1 MKQTVKKLLFMLGIM
16 CLTIFG
22 KETSTTVLADNLD
35 EIENYTIYAEPDWE
49 DGSVYLKY
57 DITWKVLDSDTDG
70 PLEWVK
76 IGIPNSNVEEIEGYS
91 SNIENIRYYKNGGSY
106 VRIDFDRK
114 YYEGETVEFSFGI
127 HQHHLYETIDGMRA
141 YRFTPGWFDEIVV
154 DELNIYWKSDNIK
167 YVLNGYW
174 EQDDYYQF
182 RTSLAEGEKYT
193 VKIEYDADVF
203 RTEDDKKIT
212 HPVGTGT
219 KIVMAVMLLA
229 VPGILLLLIIRAYKK
244 GKPVDSYRAESG
256 FGNAFTDIRTSSHYT
271 GGRGSGGCACACAC
285 ACAGGGRA
293 GCSKKDFYGTKL
305 TTMAIREALKDTA
318 HEEI

>member
-127 HQHHLYETIDGMRA
+127 HQHHLYQTIDGMRV
-141 YRFTPGWFDEIVV
+141 YRFTPGWFDAV
-154 DELNIYWKSDNIK
+154 S
-167 YVLNGYW
+167 
-174 EQDDYYQF
+174 
-182 RTSLAEGEKYT
+182 YT
-193 VKIEYDADVF
+193 
-203 RTEDDKKIT
+203 
-212 HPVGTGT
+212 H
-219 KIVMAVMLLA
+219 
-229 VPGILLLLIIRAYKK
+229 
-244 GKPVDSYRAESG
+244 
-256 FGNAFTDIRTSSHYT
+256 
-271 GGRGSGGCACACAC
+271 
-285 ACAGGGRA
+285 
-293 GCSKKDFYGTKL
+293 L
-305 TTMAIREALKDTA
+305 TLPTN
-318 HEEI
+318 

>member
-127 HQHHLYETIDGMRA
+127 HQHHLYQTIDGMRV

-154 DELNIYWKSDNIK
+154 DELKFDEIK
-167 YVLNGYW
+167 TKKFQDVLNNLSVSKALVVLEDGNKN
-174 EQDDYYQF
+174 
-182 RTSLAEGEKYT
+182 AELSARN
-193 VKIEYDADVF
+193 IADVK
-203 RTEDDKKIT
+203 TAKTNTINVYDILKYNTVIA
-212 HPVGTGT
+212 T
-219 KIVMAVMLLA
+219 KAAVQ
-229 VPGILLLLIIRAYKK
+229 
-244 GKPVDSYRAESG
+244 
-256 FGNAFTDIRTSSHYT
+256 
-271 GGRGSGGCACACAC
+271 
-285 ACAGGGRA
+285 
-293 GCSKKDFYGTKL
+293 
-305 TTMAIREALKDTA
+305 AI
-318 HEEI
+318 EEVYA

>member
-127 HQHHLYETIDGMRA
+127 HQHHLYQTIDGMRV
-141 YRFTPGWFDEIVV
+141 YRFTG
-154 DELNIYWKSDNIK
+154 LM
-167 YVLNGYW
+167 
-174 EQDDYYQF
+174 
-182 RTSLAEGEKYT
+182 R
-193 VKIEYDADVF
+193 
-203 RTEDDKKIT
+203 
-212 HPVGTGT
+212 
-219 KIVMAVMLLA
+219 LL
-229 VPGILLLLIIRAYKK
+229 
-244 GKPVDSYRAESG
+244 
-256 FGNAFTDIRTSSHYT
+256 
-271 GGRGSGGCACACAC
+271 
-285 ACAGGGRA
+285 
-293 GCSKKDFYGTKL
+293 
-305 TTMAIREALKDTA
+305 
-318 HEEI
+318 